1 MASARL
7 FEAYPQFPPDVPTA
21 SLPKISLDKLT
32 SGSDSEANEVFLA
45 CRAKGFFLLDLQNEP
60 AGDRLLRDIE
70 ALFAITRGV
79 MDLSVEEKTRFE
91 RHPPKDLLG

>member
-1 MASARL
+1 MASAQV
-7 FEAYPQFPPDVPTA
+7 FEAYPQFPLDVPTA

-32 SGSDSEANEVFLA
+32 AGSEVEAKAMFQA

-60 AGDRLLRDIE
+60 AGDRLIGAIE

-79 MDLSVEEKTRFE
+79 MDLSLEEKE
-91 RHPPKDLLG
+91 KYKQHPPSDLLG